1 MNKGQLIEAVQK
13 KLGKDTTKAA
23 ADAAVNAVIDCITK
37 QLRRSLFKL
46 SVSVPFRG
54 QARAP

>member
-23 ADAAVNAVIDCITK
+23 ADSSIKCSD
-37 QLRRSLFKL
+37 
-46 SVSVPFRG
+46 
-54 QARAP
+54 

>member
-23 ADAAVNAVIDCITK
+23 ADAAPAQERPTGMR
-37 QLRRSLFKL
+37 QSPTTL
-46 SVSVPFRG
+46 P
-54 QARAP
+54 

>member
-23 ADAAVNAVIDCITK
+23 AEAAVNAVFDSITE
-37 QLRRSLFKL
+37 
-46 SVSVPFRG
+46 
-54 QARAP
+54 A

>member
-23 ADAAVNAVIDCITK
+23 ADAASKCCYC
-37 QLRRSLFKL
+37 LHH
-46 SVSVPFRG
+46 
-54 QARAP
+54 